1 MPGPWEELGGVDQFR
16 QTRVIPI
23 IGQHNRRLA
32 LPQDELEPTVR
43 AVRRERHIGT
53 AGLEHG
59 QHADQHILAA
69 ISTRATRVSG
79 ATAQVPRSTDAS
91 ALARSSRR
99 LVRKT
104 NVTAG
109 YRNGV
114 GLLADAPFEKL
125 VHEPAERRTLLRAI
139 RADLSIMDERQ
150 HLRVSGEPPHKPIPN
165 ATRVSARAAER
176 ILIRA
181 FSLLDPAT
189 PSA

>member
-59 QHADQHILAA
+59 QHADQHMLAA
-69 ISTRATRVSG
+69 IEHQGDPYVGTDRAGAAQHRCQRVG
-79 ATAQVPRSTDAS
+79 AVFE
-91 ALARSSRR
+91 R

-114 GLLADAPFEKL
+114 GLLADALFEKL

>member
-69 ISTRATRVSG
+69 G

-114 GLLADAPFEKL
+114 GLLADALFEKL